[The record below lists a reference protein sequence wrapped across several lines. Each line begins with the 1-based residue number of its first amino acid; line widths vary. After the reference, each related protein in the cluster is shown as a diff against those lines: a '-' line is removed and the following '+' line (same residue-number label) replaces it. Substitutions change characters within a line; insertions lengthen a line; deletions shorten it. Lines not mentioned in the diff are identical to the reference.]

1 MIVQTLFKQ
10 ALRNPPATIGDRVVA
25 AVKQRICPQ
34 TAAAAL
40 CAKLDKQ
47 QAADP
52 SGEDEAAQE
61 RLEQLGTLLGGVGDD
76 GFVAVLD
83 WNMQRIET
91 DKTEK
96 ADPRDY
102 HSGRGGNDP
111 DRYMS
116 GWLEDAIEMARN
128 EFCRDFMFDCE
139 RVMNGAYFE

>member
-1 MIVQTLFKQ
+1 MIVHTLWKQ
-10 ALRNPPATIGDRVVA
+10 AIRNPPATIGDRVVA

-52 SGEDEAAQE
+52 SGEDEAAQD
-61 RLEQLGTLLGGVGDD
+61 RLEQIGNLMGGVGDE
-76 GFVAVLD
+76 GFVAALD

-96 ADPRDY
+96 ADPGE
-102 HSGRGGNDP
+102 HNSALGGN
-111 DRYMS
+111 RMS
-116 GWLEDAIEMARN
+116 GWLRDAIEMARD

-139 RVMNGAYFE
+139 RITWGNVL

>member
-10 ALRNPPATIGDRVVA
+10 AIRNPPATIGERVVA

-47 QAADP
+47 QAAAP

-61 RLEQLGTLLGGVGDD
+61 RLERLGTLLGGVGQD

-96 ADPRDY
+96 ADPGE
-102 HSGRGGNDP
+102 HNSALGGNH
-111 DRYMS
+111 MA
-116 GWLEDAIEMARN
+116 GWLRDAIEMKRD

-139 RVMNGAYFE
+139 RVMKGAYFE